1 MEVLFILFVVTAI
14 IQLLYL
20 LIVFRSLA
28 AYRQPKHAEHAQP
41 VSVIICARNEAA
53 RLDKNLPMIL
63 EQDYPDFE
71 VVVVNDNSA
80 DDTELLLMRLSA
92 RYPQLVVRTIKQDS
106 NIMQGKKYPLTVGI
120 RAAKHELVLLTDAD
134 CTPSGSRWI
143 SSMTAV
149 FTGETE
155 IVLGYAP
162 YRKYGT
168 FINKFIR
175 YETFINGLCYLSFAL
190 SGIPYMGVGRNLA
203 YRKKIFFANNVFP
216 KHPHLVSGDDDLL
229 INKAAKS
236 NNTRVQLSKD
246 ALVYS
251 EPKKS
256 WDEYWEQKRR
266 HVSTGKYYKFGHM
279 MLLGLFSLTHLL
291 FYCLFLLVMMY
302 SAYQA
307 EALVLFALRMVVQ
320 GFVFSPS
327 MKRMG
332 EDDLFWYFPVLDI
345 FFLIYYLKLFP
356 DVFQTKQAAWK

>member
-28 AYRQPKHAEHAQP
+28 VYKQPQPVQSLLP

-53 RLDKNLPMIL
+53 RLDKNLPIIL

-80 DDTELLLMRLSA
+80 DDTELLLMRMTA
-92 RYPQLVVRTIKQDS
+92 KYPQLVVRTIKQES

-120 RAAKHELVLLTDAD
+120 RAAKNEVVLLTDAD
-134 CTPSGSRWI
+134 CTPAGPQWI
-143 SSMTAV
+143 KSMASL
-149 FTGETE
+149 FWGETA

-162 YRKYGT
+162 YKKYGT

-175 YETFINGLCYLSFAL
+175 YETYINGLCYLSFAL

-203 YRKKIFFANNVFP
+203 YRKTIFFSNNVFP
-216 KHPHLVSGDDDLL
+216 KHPHLISGDDDLL

-236 NNTRVQLSKD
+236 SNTRVQVNKD

-279 MLLGLFSLTHLL
+279 LLLGLFSLTHLL

-302 SAYQA
+302 SGYQA
-307 EALVLFALRMVVQ
+307 EALVLFVLRMLTQ
-320 GFVFSPS
+320 GIVFRAT

-332 EDDLFWYFPVLDI
+332 EEDLFWYFPLLDI
-345 FFLIYYLKLFP
+345 IFLVYYLKLFP